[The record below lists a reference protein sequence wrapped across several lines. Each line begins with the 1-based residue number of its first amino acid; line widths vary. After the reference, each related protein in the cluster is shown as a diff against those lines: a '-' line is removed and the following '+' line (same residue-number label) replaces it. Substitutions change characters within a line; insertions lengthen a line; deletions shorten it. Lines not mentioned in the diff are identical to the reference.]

1 MNHKVCRD
9 IFDLADVINHNTE
22 IFVKRIT
29 KANRKAG
36 FAMVG
41 GIIFGIYT
49 QVRFAEQEAKI
60 VELSRQIK
68 ELRDEK
74 GD

>member
-1 MNHKVCRD
+1 MNYKVCRD
-9 IFDLADVINHNTE
+9 IFDVAEVVNRNTD
-22 IFVKRIT
+22 IFVKKIA

-36 FAMVG
+36 FAMIG

-49 QVRFAEQEAKI
+49 QLRFAEQEAKI